1 MYVLDQGVYV
11 LISETTFS
19 YGTIRNICQENN
31 SFFECSI
38 KYLLGQVNNREYPI
52 ILAIPSWLEREEQE
66 PLVFSEFNIVT
77 YLNSSYK
84 LCCTWVQVLSTP
96 TIIKYKNELQVQIFC
111 QKCDITQYVWIS
123 SR

>member
-111 QKCDITQYVWIS
+111 QKCDITQYVCFS

>member
-84 LCCTWVQVLSTP
+84 LCCT
-96 TIIKYKNELQVQIFC
+96 
-111 QKCDITQYVWIS
+111 
-123 SR
+123 